1 LAQELNASIS
11 FQLKVTVYTKE
22 FKACS
27 SDLFW
32 KLPDIHTKENNTTD
46 KHEIQLN

>member
-11 FQLKVTVYTKE
+11 FELKVTVYTKE
-22 FKACS
+22 LKKACS

-32 KLPDIHTKENNTTD
+32 KLPGIHIENNTTD
-46 KHEIQLN
+46 KYEIKLN